1 MATAEAKTNPFEM
14 AQEQI
19 DQCAK
24 ILKLDPQI
32 TELLQSIP
40 EEQRGWVGD

>member
-1 MATAEAKTNPFEM
+1 MISAAADGLWNGSVTAEEFCKT
-14 AQEQI
+14 
-19 DQCAK
+19 
-24 ILKLDPQI
+24 LDPQI